1 MNKAAIFI
9 VLLAVGVLIGGGC
22 GVTPPGELP
31 AVATD
36 NPIDTYLIAP
46 GDVLSI
52 DGGKNPDVSKEQIRV
67 DEEGNI
73 NLIYIGK
80 VKAAGLTKSKLEAD
94 IDQRYRDAG
103 QFADSQVSIAVLTLA
118 YYVDGQVQNRGQ
130 KGYVRQITL
139 YQAIVDAGG
148 FTEYANKA
156 KVRVL
161 RPQPDGSVKR
171 YVINVKRVMSGHDP
185 DSFVVRP
192 NDTIFVPRGY

>member
-22 GVTPPGELP
+22 GVTPQGDLP

-67 DEEGNI
+67 NEEGNI

>member
-22 GVTPPGELP
+22 GVTPQGDLP

>member
-22 GVTPPGELP
+22 GVTPPGDLP